1 MSLNLAHQAL
11 QLFDEDFVSPS
22 STKSKKHKLKKQ
34 KKKPNLQKPEDKAVE
49 EKAEQLLK
57 STLVSRLKTPKI
69 FEKVIRQQQNR
80 QSSSSRHQIRRS
92 CPDQKSSS
100 SVIAS
105 SKFLAIPKENQEEP
119 VEEKN
124 KDTVFTEEDF
134 QRFFASYKPSADK
147 K

>member
-11 QLFDEDFVSPS
+11 QLFDEDFVSLS
-22 STKSKKHKLKKQ
+22 STKSKKHKLKKL

-49 EKAEQLLK
+49 EKAEQLLR

-69 FEKVIRQQQNR
+69 FDKVIKQQQNR
-80 QSSSSRHQIRRS
+80 QSSISRHQLRRS
-92 CPDQKSSS
+92 CPDLKTSS

-105 SKFLAIPKENQEEP
+105 SKFLAIPKENQEKP